1 MCPKTNFL
9 LRFLR
14 LTLGP
19 SDLLRVSNTL
29 KASVLKPV
37 REKY

>member
-9 LRFLR
+9 R
-14 LTLGP
+14 LTPRL
-19 SDLLRVSNTL
+19 SDLLRVSKTL
-29 KASVLKPV
+29 KASVLKPA